1 MFNIIIMDMEEEKAA
16 YEKPVCEVILMKEE
30 PIMMKFSTEATM
42 DNLVD
47 EGEVP
52 VDEYYDE

>member
-1 MFNIIIMDMEEEKAA
+1 MFNTIIMDMEEKKEV
-16 YEKPVCEVILMKEE
+16 YEKPVCEVILMEEE
-30 PIMMKFSTEATM
+30 PVMMKFSTEATM

-52 VDEYYDE
+52 VDEYDE